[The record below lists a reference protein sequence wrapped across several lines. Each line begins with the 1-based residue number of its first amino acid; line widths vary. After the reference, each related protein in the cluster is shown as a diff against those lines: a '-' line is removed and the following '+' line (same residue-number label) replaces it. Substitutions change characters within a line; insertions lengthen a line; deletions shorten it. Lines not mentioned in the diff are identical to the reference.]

1 MEPSPRLR
9 NEIQPK
15 VNIPRASVSVIQSL
29 QANEERTRNDFAA
42 SVRIEEQTRRKDRR
56 DDREILNIEH
66 LKVGHATHDDS
77 NEIRT
82 IGPGN
87 DEGRKNKKRRS
98 LINNFL
104 GIKDNKD
111 MLLVR
116 KTKNTS
122 TVQIEDNIEIRRVN
136 SDPNAFFRFPVVVK
150 ELSSSTTSTC
160 FKPLHMIVE
169 RIMMLNIAAFI
180 LLIVLAIISFLR
192 LFLYFAEVNC
202 EPPEVVFPSMLT
214 LITLLVLYVLI
225 IKKKLSKTF

>member
-87 DEGRKNKKRRS
+87 DEGRK
-98 LINNFL
+98 
-104 GIKDNKD
+104 
-111 MLLVR
+111 
-116 KTKNTS
+116 KT
-122 TVQIEDNIEIRRVN
+122 IEDNIEIRRVN

-225 IKKKLSKTF
+225 IKKKLSKSQ

>member
-160 FKPLHMIVE
+160 FKPHD
-169 RIMMLNIAAFI
+169 
-180 LLIVLAIISFLR
+180 
-192 LFLYFAEVNC
+192 C
-202 EPPEVVFPSMLT
+202 
-214 LITLLVLYVLI
+214 
-225 IKKKLSKTF
+225 